1 MSVILDQDGTP
12 SGGQG
17 GGPGGGDDIIKDT
30 DTASF
35 EADVLEGSMQ
45 RPVLVDFWASWC
57 GPCKQLTPA
66 LEAAVRKYRGK
77 VALIKVNADDNPQI
91 TQALRIQSLPTV
103 IAFYQGRPVT
113 AFQGAQPESAIQ
125 QFIDQVLQQSGADG
139 GGDEVDQALAQADE
153 ALQAGDGDAASALY
167 QSVLQADPENAAAFG
182 GLVRAELAAG
192 RADNAKA
199 VLDRVPDAM
208 KDKPEI
214 ATARSAVDLAGRA
227 QGSAETGELARR
239 IEADP
244 NDHQARYD
252 LAMALYAA
260 GQADQA
266 VEHLL
271 EIIRRDREWDDEKA
285 RKELLTIFEALGP
298 ADPVSQRGRRKLSS
312 ILFS

>member
-1 MSVILDQDGTP
+1 MSVILDPDGTP
-12 SGGQG
+12 SDGQ
-17 GGPGGGDDIIKDT
+17 GGGDDIIKDT

-66 LEAAVRKYRGK
+66 LESAVRKYRGK
-77 VALIKVNADDNPQI
+77 VALVKVNADDNPQI

-125 QFIDQVLQQSGADG
+125 QFIDQVLEQSGA
-139 GGDEVDQALAQADE
+139 GDAPDEIDQAMARAEE
-153 ALQAGDGDAASALY
+153 ALQAGDGDTASALF
-167 QSVLQADPENAAAFG
+167 QNVLQADPENAAAFG
-182 GLVRAELAAG
+182 GLIRAELAAG
-192 RADNAKA
+192 RIDNAKA

-208 KDKPEI
+208 KNKPEI
-214 ATARSAVDLAGRA
+214 ATARSAVDLAERA
-227 QGSAETGELARR
+227 QGSDETDALARKVD
-239 IEADP
+239 ADP

-266 VEHLL
+266 VDHLL
-271 EIIRRDREWDDEKA
+271 DIIKRDRSWEDEKA
-285 RKELLTIFEALGP
+285 RKELLTIFEALG
-298 ADPVSQRGRRKLSS
+298 ASDPVSQRGRRKLSS